1 MKVDVLLGL
10 QWGDEGK
17 GKAVD
22 VLTPH
27 YDVVARFQ
35 GGPNAGHT
43 LEFEGHKMVL
53 HTIPS
58 GIFRENTKNI
68 IGNGVIID
76 PYVMNQEIA
85 EASAFTDV
93 RSKLYISLKS
103 NLILPSHRL
112 LDHANEAA
120 MGSKKIGSTLKGI
133 GPTYT
138 DKTARKGIRV
148 GDLLAGDFDEKYRR
162 LREIHLR
169 QVESMG
175 FDYSDVRIEGMS
187 FTEYEKAWLEAVEM
201 LRSYQLVSTE
211 YLINNALTDGKAVL
225 AEGAQG
231 TLLDVDFGTYPYVTS
246 SNTITAGACSG
257 LGIGP
262 SSIGRVFGLF
272 KAYCTRVGTGIF
284 PTELFDDT
292 GEYLRRQGYE
302 FGATTKRPRRCGW
315 IDLTLLKYA
324 CMLNGVTDLIMM
336 KVDVLNGFETVKAC
350 TEYEIGGQ
358 RTQEIPY
365 HLDENAHPVY
375 TEFPGWKQPSENG
388 RLSANLENYLHFVE
402 NYLGRKTYLVSYG
415 PDRDETLIF

>member
-58 GIFRENTKNI
+58 GIFRENTKNV

-85 EASAFTDV
+85 EASVYTDV
-93 RSKLYISLKS
+93 RSKLFISLKS

-120 MGSKKIGSTLKGI
+120 MGKSKIGSTLKGI

-148 GDLLAGDFDEKYRR
+148 GDLLMGDFDEKYRR
-162 LREIHLR
+162 LKEAHLR

-175 FDYSDVRIEGMS
+175 FDYSEVRIEGMP
-187 FTEYEKAWLEAVEM
+187 FAEYEKAWLDAVET
-201 LRSYQLVSTE
+201 LRSYKLVSTE

-257 LGIGP
+257 LGVGP
-262 SSIGRVFGLF
+262 SAIGRVFGLF

-284 PTELFDDT
+284 PTELFDET
-292 GEYLRRQGYE
+292 GEFLRQQGHE

-315 IDLTLLKYA
+315 IDLPLLKYA
-324 CMLNGVTDLIMM
+324 CMLNGVSDLIMM
-336 KVDVLNGFETVKAC
+336 KVDVLNGFETIKAC
-350 TEYEIGGQ
+350 TEYEINGK
-358 RTQEIPY
+358 RTQEIPF

-402 NYLGRKTYLVSYG
+402 NYLGRKTYLLSYG